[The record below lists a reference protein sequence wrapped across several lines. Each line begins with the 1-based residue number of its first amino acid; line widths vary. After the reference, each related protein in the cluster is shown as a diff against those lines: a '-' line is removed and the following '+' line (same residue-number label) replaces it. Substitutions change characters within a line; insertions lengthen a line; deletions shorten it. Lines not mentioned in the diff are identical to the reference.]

1 MANECIPLY
10 RPGADVTAVATAAV
24 NGKRFVDL
32 SAGSLNAATGA
43 LASVAHATAAG
54 KAVGVAAFDA
64 PSGAS
69 VAIIRGKGTIVPVAA
84 AGTIAYG
91 TEVEVGAA
99 GKVVA
104 LASGKAVGRAWQ
116 AGSNNNDVLVELY

>member
-10 RPGADVTAVATAAV
+10 RPGADLTALTTAAV

-32 SAGSLNAATGA
+32 SAGSLNAATGT

-64 PSGAS
+64 PSGAN

-91 TEVEVGAA
+91 AEVEVATGGKVSTLAA
-99 GKVVA
+99 GTP
-104 LASGKAVGRAWQ
+104 VGRAWQ